1 MNYKNNYFEKVKQNK
16 KPHGEEETTHPTLDL
31 ESSILGKHLSTT
43 HVLSHKVKLGG
54 NHHSTWDVCV
64 CACVCANTENRKV
77 SIIVYFM

>member
-1 MNYKNNYFEKVKQNK
+1 MNLIMNYKNNYFEKVKQNK

-54 NHHSTWDVCV
+54 KHITTVHGMCVTVYVCV
-64 CACVCANTENRKV
+64 LTQRTGK
-77 SIIVYFM
+77 